1 MRVSGS
7 FRCALRRVLPE
18 LVTGVAALASSFVV
32 FAQGLP
38 DLPPPPA
45 AKLPSPRTFAD
56 QQLRLLDKDGDKRI
70 SWQEFS
76 AELRKAFDEM
86 DSDRRG
92 YLTHADLVRAYE
104 KALVANGQPIPK
116 DPP

>member
-1 MRVSGS
+1 MKVTGS
-7 FRCALRRVLPE
+7 SRHALRRALPD
-18 LVTGVAALASSFVV
+18 VMTGVAALSCSFVV
-32 FAQGLP
+32 FAQGLQE
-38 DLPPPPA
+38 LPPPPA
-45 AKLPSPRTFAD
+45 AKLPSPRSFAD

-86 DSDRRG
+86 DSARRG
-92 YLTHADLVRAYE
+92 YLTHADLARAYE
-104 KALVANGQPIPK
+104 KALTSNGQPIPK

>member
-1 MRVSGS
+1 MKINGS
-7 FRCALRRVLPE
+7 SRCARRRPLPRL
-18 LVTGVAALASSFVV
+18 LVGVTALASSFVV

-45 AKLPSPRTFAD
+45 AKLPSPRSFAD
-56 QQLRLLDKDGDKRI
+56 QQLRLLDKDRDKRI

-86 DSDRRG
+86 DSARRG
-92 YLTHADLVRAYE
+92 YLTHADLARAYE
-104 KALVANGQPIPK
+104 KALIANGQTIPK

>member
-1 MRVSGS
+1 MKITGS
-7 FRCALRRVLPE
+7 SHHARRRFLPG
-18 LVTGVAALASSFVV
+18 LLTGVTALASSVVV